1 MSCMTEKT
9 QLRNNLI
16 LPGSSNQFIV
26 RLPKFKVARVF
37 NEKIFLEA
45 IPKSVQ
51 YTTRD
56 EYDYDI
62 DARYMTSRH
71 NGMLL
76 EVKFLCIFSNITRPL
91 KKYINENTL
100 SSAYDFTELS
110 NLITSQSFSIN
121 LILLLQNTIG

>member
-1 MSCMTEKT
+1 MSPNT
-9 QLRNNLI
+9 QLRKNRF

-26 RLPKFKVARVF
+26 RLPKFKVARVL

-62 DARYMTSRH
+62 DPRYMTSRH
-71 NGMLL
+71 NGML
-76 EVKFLCIFSNITRPL
+76 
-91 KKYINENTL
+91 
-100 SSAYDFTELS
+100 FTAC
-110 NLITSQSFSIN
+110 
-121 LILLLQNTIG
+121 

>member
-1 MSCMTEKT
+1 MSPKT
-9 QLRNNLI
+9 QLRETHF

-26 RLPKFKVARVF
+26 RLPKFKVARIL

-62 DARYMTSRH
+62 DARYMTSLQ
-71 NGMLL
+71 NGML
-76 EVKFLCIFSNITRPL
+76 
-91 KKYINENTL
+91 
-100 SSAYDFTELS
+100 FTAC
-110 NLITSQSFSIN
+110 
-121 LILLLQNTIG
+121 